1 MEKQRSIGGGK
12 NSLVRG
18 KPGDRIN
25 RHHRI
30 GCIPD
35 SQSSSFTQ
43 EAAMFIRQTPPT
55 EISGIISIHGSREF
69 AVECNCIHRLDLV
82 FDDTES
88 PTTNDVASLQ
98 RELRQRRWNEQNNRI
113 ENAPSLSDAAAII
126 EFAKKVQNA
135 SGTIVCH
142 CGAGMSRAP
151 AAALICMAVWNGP
164 GTESGCVD
172 SIRQLRHGG
181 RAAHRIGWFRR
192 QTTEPEREIDRR
204 TQVRQCSFSSQKKSR
219 IHLEP
224 VC

>member
-1 MEKQRSIGGGK
+1 MHPRLTILGYS
-12 NSLVRG
+12 
-18 KPGDRIN
+18 
-25 RHHRI
+25 
-30 GCIPD
+30 
-35 SQSSSFTQ
+35 

-172 SIRQLRHGG
+172 SIRQLRHGTVPHIG
-181 RAAHRIGWFRR
+181 LVGFADKLLSRNGKLIAAL
-192 QTTEPEREIDRR
+192 
-204 TQVRQCSFSSQKKSR
+204 K
-219 IHLEP
+219 
-224 VC
+224 